1 MLYDVVVKK
10 WMLKDVA
17 KKYGRSQ
24 GYISSQLKR
33 YMKSPNLL
41 RDAIDKADQRRDK
54 AMAVQR
60 MVHDMLDQGTF
71 IGSANAV
78 VE

>member
-10 WMLKDVA
+10 SMIKDVS

-24 GYISSQLKR
+24 GYISNQLKR
-33 YMKSPNLL
+33 YKGSPNLL
-41 RDAIDKADQRRDK
+41 REAIDKADQRRDK

-71 IGSANAV
+71 IGSANEV